1 MVADGR
7 HGNLPAFDGVTRFA
21 VCAELAAVNVRMAVR
36 AFLSGVR
43 KDQLH
48 VALGAL
54 HFLVHAAQRVACLVM
69 VKLRNAADRL
79 PAQRGVTVL
88 AGNVEGSVRI
98 ACSGFLRRTL
108 WPLSISRERKEKRDE
123 IEKSS
128 TEHGTTSVDTP
139 IASIGLGRVEF
150 RISANTGTNNC
161 TEGQFRGMF
170 SGVYRNRL
178 NSD

>member
-1 MVADGR
+1 
-7 HGNLPAFDGVTRFA
+7 
-21 VCAELAAVNVRMAVR
+21 
-36 AFLSGVR
+36 
-43 KDQLH
+43 
-48 VALGAL
+48 
-54 HFLVHAAQRVACLVM
+54 
-69 VKLRNAADRL
+69 
-79 PAQRGVTVL
+79 
-88 AGNVEGSVRI
+88 
-98 ACSGFLRRTL
+98 LRRTL
-108 WPLSISRERKEKRDE
+108 WPLSISREHKEKRDD